1 MNDISKVPS
10 KFLVCCNYLVKEV
23 RKGLYKIDGILAV
36 DEKFNNIKLSMIEFT
51 RLYSNL
57 KSGDIRYSPDPSTNN
72 DKHSSF
78 WFRWGYDY
86 YIVNGDNIK
95 IFGDLAV
102 DRLNCAKFLDKRS
115 NYIVA
120 VSDTGKR
127 VRYAV
132 TKCLIG
138 AMDLK
143 NKLVV
148 KPKVPFMVLR
158 EGLVDLSVFGDGYN
172 IHVRPFGLNLSNK
185 TVGVRNKIVEF
196 CYDKDAD
203 KSRVS
208 LLFEQLEESYTPSES
223 MFNSAIRLSKVDGAF
238 VRFGDYCTIN
248 EGAVLGDVLV
258 LPKNC
263 KYFYLTEGRK
273 DYKFRNIVFNSS
285 IEKVFNL
292 DKGLINLSSFQDIS
306 EIFFSK
312 HTKPDIIVDACLAI
326 FYGTKT
332 WDKIPV
338 FDRILRNYKG
348 TPFEQKE
355 LLDKLGEYLSYDTNS
370 SVKVT
375 IY

>member
-1 MNDISKVPS
+1 M
-10 KFLVCCNYLVKEV
+10 
-23 RKGLYKIDGILAV
+23 
-36 DEKFNNIKLSMIEFT
+36 
-51 RLYSNL
+51 
-57 KSGDIRYSPDPSTNN
+57 TN
-72 DKHSSF
+72 
-78 WFRWGYDY
+78 
-86 YIVNGDNIK
+86 
-95 IFGDLAV
+95 
-102 DRLNCAKFLDKRS
+102 
-115 NYIVA
+115 
-120 VSDTGKR
+120 
-127 VRYAV
+127 
-132 TKCLIG
+132 
-138 AMDLK
+138 
-143 NKLVV
+143 
-148 KPKVPFMVLR
+148 
-158 EGLVDLSVFGDGYN
+158 
-172 IHVRPFGLNLSNK
+172 
-185 TVGVRNKIVEF
+185 
-196 CYDKDAD
+196 AD

-208 LLFEQLEESYTPSES
+208 LLFEQLEDCYSISNS
-223 MFNSAIRLSKVDGAF
+223 MFNSAIRLSKIDGAF

-248 EGAVLGDVLV
+248 ESAVLGDVLV

-263 KYFYLTEGRK
+263 KYFYLTEGKK
-273 DYKFRNIVFNSS
+273 DFKFRNIVFNSS

-338 FDRILRNYKG
+338 FDRILRYYKG

>member
-1 MNDISKVPS
+1 MNDISKIPS

-36 DEKFNNIKLSMIEFT
+36 DEKFNNIKLSMLEFT

-72 DKHSSF
+72 DRLSTF

-95 IFGDLAV
+95 MFGDLAV
-102 DRLNCAKFLDKRS
+102 DRLSRAKFLDKRS

-127 VRYAV
+127 IRYAV

-138 AMDLK
+138 ALDLK
-143 NKLVV
+143 NKLVI

-158 EGLVDLSVFGDGYN
+158 EYSVDLSVFGDGYN
-172 IHVRPFGLNLSNK
+172 IHIRPFKLNLSNK
-185 TVGVRNKIVEF
+185 TVGVRNKVVEF
-196 CYDKDAD
+196 CYDKDDD
-203 KSRVS
+203 KARVS
-208 LLFEQLEESYTPSES
+208 LLFEQLEDSYSIDNS
-223 MFNSAIRLSKVDGAF
+223 RFNSTIRLSKLDGAF
-238 VRFGDYCTIN
+238 VRFGDYCAIN
-248 EGAVLGDVLV
+248 ESAVLGDVLV

-263 KYFYLTEGRK
+263 KYFYLTEGKK
-273 DYKFRNIVFNSS
+273 DFKFRSVVFNSS

-292 DKGLINLSSFQDIS
+292 DKEFTSLSSFRDVN

-312 HTKPDIIVDACLAI
+312 HTKPNIMVDACLAL

-338 FDRILRNYKG
+338 FDKILSNYKG
-348 TPFEQKE
+348 TPFEQRE
-355 LLDKLGEYLSYDTNS
+355 LLDKLGEYLSYDANY
-370 SVKVT
+370 SVKIT
-375 IY
+375 LY

>member
-102 DRLNCAKFLDKRS
+102 DRLNRAKFLDKRS

-143 NKLVV
+143 NKLVI

-158 EGLVDLSVFGDGYN
+158 EGSVDLSVFGDGYN

-185 TVGVRNKIVEF
+185 TVGARNKIVEF
-196 CYDKDAD
+196 CNDKDAG

-223 MFNSAIRLSKVDGAF
+223 VFNSTIRLSKVDGAF

-248 EGAVLGDVLV
+248 ESAVLGDVLV
-258 LPKNC
+258 LPKGC
-263 KYFYLTEGRK
+263 KYFYLTEGK
-273 DYKFRNIVFNSS
+273 KAFKLKNIVFNSS

-338 FDRILRNYKG
+338 FDRILRYYKG

>member
-72 DKHSSF
+72 DKLSTF

-102 DRLNCAKFLDKRS
+102 DRLNRAKFLDKRS

-127 VRYAV
+127 ARYAV

-138 AMDLK
+138 AMDSK
-143 NKLVV
+143 NKSVV
-148 KPKVPFMVLR
+148 KPKVPFMILR
-158 EGLVDLSVFGDGYN
+158 EGSVDLSVFGDGYN
-172 IHVRPFGLNLSNK
+172 VYVRPFGLNLSNK
-185 TVGVRNKIVEF
+185 TVGARNKIVEF
-196 CYDKDAD
+196 CNDKDAG

-223 MFNSAIRLSKVDGAF
+223 VFNSTIRLSKVDGAF

-258 LPKNC
+258 LPKGC
-263 KYFYLTEGRK
+263 KYFYLTEGK
-273 DYKFRNIVFNSS
+273 KAFKLKNIVFNSS

-338 FDRILRNYKG
+338 FDRILRYYKG

>member
-1 MNDISKVPS
+1 MNDISKIPS
-10 KFLVCCNYLVKEV
+10 KFLVCCNYLIKEV

-36 DEKFNNIKLSMIEFT
+36 DERFNNIKLSMLEFT

-57 KSGDIRYSPDPSTNN
+57 KSGDISYSPDPSSNN
-72 DKHSSF
+72 DRNSQF

-95 IFGDLAV
+95 MFGDLAV
-102 DRLNCAKFLDKRS
+102 DRLNRAKFLDKRS

-127 VRYAV
+127 TRYAV

-143 NKLVV
+143 NKLVI
-148 KPKVPFMVLR
+148 KPKVTFMVLR
-158 EGLVDLSVFGDGYN
+158 EGSVDLSVFGDGYN

-185 TVGVRNKIVEF
+185 TVGARNKIVEF
-196 CYDKDAD
+196 CNDKDAD

-223 MFNSAIRLSKVDGAF
+223 VFNSTIKLSKVDGAF

-292 DKGLINLSSFQDIS
+292 DKGLINLSSFRDVN

-312 HTKPDIIVDACLAI
+312 HTKPDIIVDACLAL

-338 FDRILRNYKG
+338 FDRILRYYKG

-355 LLDKLGEYLSYDTNS
+355 LLDKLGEYLSYDANS

-375 IY
+375 LY

>member
-102 DRLNCAKFLDKRS
+102 DRLNRAKFLDKRS

-223 MFNSAIRLSKVDGAF
+223 MFNSAIRLSKIDGAF

-248 EGAVLGDVLV
+248 ESAVLGDVLV
-258 LPKNC
+258 LPKGC
-263 KYFYLTEGRK
+263 KYFYLTEGK
-273 DYKFRNIVFNSS
+273 KAFKLKNIVFNSS

-292 DKGLINLSSFQDIS
+292 DKELTNLSGFKDVS

-312 HTKPDIIVDACLAI
+312 HTKPAVIVDACLAI

-338 FDRILRNYKG
+338 FDKIISNYKG
-348 TPFEQKE
+348 TPFEQRE

-370 SVKVT
+370 SIKVT
-375 IY
+375 LY

>member
-36 DEKFNNIKLSMIEFT
+36 DEKFNNIKLSMLEFT

-72 DKHSSF
+72 DKLSTF

-102 DRLNCAKFLDKRS
+102 DRLNRAKFLDKRS

-143 NKLVV
+143 NKLVI

-158 EGLVDLSVFGDGYN
+158 EGSVDLSVFGDGYN

-185 TVGVRNKIVEF
+185 TVGARNKIVEF
-196 CYDKDAD
+196 CNDKDAD
-203 KSRVS
+203 KIRVS

-223 MFNSAIRLSKVDGAF
+223 VFNSTIRLSKVDGAF

-263 KYFYLTEGRK
+263 KYFYLTEGKK
-273 DYKFRNIVFNSS
+273 DFKFRNIVFNSS

-292 DKGLINLSSFQDIS
+292 DKEFTSLSSFRDVS

-312 HTKPDIIVDACLAI
+312 HTKPAVIVDACLAI
-326 FYGTKT
+326 FYGCKT

-338 FDRILRNYKG
+338 FDKIISNYKG
-348 TPFEQKE
+348 TPFEQRE

-375 IY
+375 LY

>member
-10 KFLVCCNYLVKEV
+10 KFLVCCSYLVKEV
-23 RKGLYKIDGILAV
+23 GKGLYKIDGILAV
-36 DEKFNNIKLSMIEFT
+36 DERFNNIKLSMIEFT

-72 DKHSSF
+72 DKLSTF
-78 WFRWGYDY
+78 WFRWWYDY
-86 YIVNGDNIK
+86 YIVNRDNIK

-102 DRLNCAKFLDKRS
+102 DRLNRAKFLDKRS

-143 NKLVV
+143 NKLVI

-158 EGLVDLSVFGDGYN
+158 EGSVDLSVFGDGYN
-172 IHVRPFGLNLSNK
+172 IHIRPFGLNLSNK
-185 TVGVRNKIVEF
+185 TVGARNKIVEF
-196 CYDKDAD
+196 CNDKDAG

-223 MFNSAIRLSKVDGAF
+223 VFNSTIRLSKVDGAF

-263 KYFYLTEGRK
+263 KYFYLTEGKK
-273 DYKFRNIVFNSS
+273 DFKFRNIVFNSS

-292 DKGLINLSSFQDIS
+292 DKGLTNLSSFQDIS

-312 HTKPDIIVDACLAI
+312 HTKPDIVVDACLAI

-332 WDKIPV
+332 FDKIPV

-375 IY
+375 LY

>member
-36 DEKFNNIKLSMIEFT
+36 DEKFNNIKLSMLEFT

-72 DKHSSF
+72 DKLSTF

-86 YIVNGDNIK
+86 YIVNGDNVK
-95 IFGDLAV
+95 IFGDLVV
-102 DRLNCAKFLDKRS
+102 DRLNRAKFLDKRS

-127 VRYAV
+127 ARYAV

-143 NKLVV
+143 NKLVI

-158 EGLVDLSVFGDGYN
+158 DGSVDLSVFGDGYN

-185 TVGVRNKIVEF
+185 TGGVHNKIVEF
-196 CYDKDAD
+196 CDDKDGD

-223 MFNSAIRLSKVDGAF
+223 MFNSAIRLSKIDGAF

-258 LPKNC
+258 LPKGC
-263 KYFYLTEGRK
+263 KYFYLTEGK
-273 DYKFRNIVFNSS
+273 KAFKLKNIVFNSS

-292 DKGLINLSSFQDIS
+292 DKELTNLSGF
-306 EIFFSK
+306 
-312 HTKPDIIVDACLAI
+312 VRLNC
-326 FYGTKT
+326 
-332 WDKIPV
+332 
-338 FDRILRNYKG
+338 
-348 TPFEQKE
+348 E
-355 LLDKLGEYLSYDTNS
+355 LC
-370 SVKVT
+370 
-375 IY
+375 I

>member
-72 DKHSSF
+72 DKLSIF

-102 DRLNCAKFLDKRS
+102 DRLNRAKFLDKRS

-143 NKLVV
+143 NKLVI

-158 EGLVDLSVFGDGYN
+158 EGSVDLSVFGDGYN
-172 IHVRPFGLNLSNK
+172 IHIRPFGLNLSNK
-185 TVGVRNKIVEF
+185 TVGARNKIVEF
-196 CYDKDAD
+196 CNDKDAG

-223 MFNSAIRLSKVDGAF
+223 VFNSTIRLSKVDGAF

-263 KYFYLTEGRK
+263 KYFYLTEGKK
-273 DYKFRNIVFNSS
+273 DFKFRNIVFNSS

-292 DKGLINLSSFQDIS
+292 DKGLTNLSSFQDIS

-312 HTKPDIIVDACLAI
+312 HTKPDIVVDACLAI

-332 WDKIPV
+332 FDKIPV

>member
-1 MNDISKVPS
+1 MNDISKIPS

-23 RKGLYKIDGILAV
+23 GKGLYKIDGILAV

-102 DRLNCAKFLDKRS
+102 DRLNRAKFLDKRS

-138 AMDLK
+138 ALDLK

-158 EGLVDLSVFGDGYN
+158 EGSVDLSVFGDGYN

-185 TVGVRNKIVEF
+185 TVGVHNKIVEF
-196 CYDKDAD
+196 CYDKDGD

-248 EGAVLGDVLV
+248 ESAVLGDVLV

-263 KYFYLTEGRK
+263 KYFYLTEGK
-273 DYKFRNIVFNSS
+273 KAFKFRNIVFNSS

-292 DKGLINLSSFQDIS
+292 DKELTNLSGFKDVS

-312 HTKPDIIVDACLAI
+312 HTKPAVIVDACLAI
-326 FYGTKT
+326 FYGCKT

-338 FDRILRNYKG
+338 FDKIISNYKG
-348 TPFEQKE
+348 TPFEQRE
-355 LLDKLGEYLSYDTNS
+355 LLDKLGEYLSYDANS

-375 IY
+375 LY

>member
-1 MNDISKVPS
+1 MNDISKIPS

-23 RKGLYKIDGILAV
+23 GKGLYKIDGILAV

-51 RLYSNL
+51 KLYSNL

-72 DKHSSF
+72 DKLSSF

-102 DRLNCAKFLDKRS
+102 DRLNRAKFLDKRS

-127 VRYAV
+127 TRYAV

-143 NKLVV
+143 NKLVI

-158 EGLVDLSVFGDGYN
+158 EGSVDLSVFGDGYN

-185 TVGVRNKIVEF
+185 TVGARNKIVEF
-196 CYDKDAD
+196 CNDKDAD

-223 MFNSAIRLSKVDGAF
+223 AFNSTIRLSKIDGAF

-258 LPKNC
+258 LPKGC
-263 KYFYLTEGRK
+263 KYFYLTEGK
-273 DYKFRNIVFNSS
+273 KAFKFRNIVFNSS

-292 DKGLINLSSFQDIS
+292 DKGLTNLSSFRDVS

-312 HTKPDIIVDACLAI
+312 NTKPDIIVDACLAM
-326 FYGTKT
+326 FYGCKT

-338 FDRILRNYKG
+338 FDRILRYYKG

-355 LLDKLGEYLSYDTNS
+355 LLDKLGEYLSYDNNS

-375 IY
+375 LY

>member
-36 DEKFNNIKLSMIEFT
+36 DEKFNNIKLSMLEFT

-57 KSGDIRYSPDPSTNN
+57 KSGDIRYSPDTSTNN
-72 DKHSSF
+72 DKLSTF

-102 DRLNCAKFLDKRS
+102 DRLNRAKFLDKRS

-143 NKLVV
+143 NKLVI

-158 EGLVDLSVFGDGYN
+158 EGSVDLSVFGDGYN

-223 MFNSAIRLSKVDGAF
+223 MFNSAIRLSKIDGAF

-248 EGAVLGDVLV
+248 ESAVLGDVLV
-258 LPKNC
+258 LPKGC
-263 KYFYLTEGRK
+263 KYFYLTEGK
-273 DYKFRNIVFNSS
+273 KAFKLKNIVFNSS

-292 DKGLINLSSFQDIS
+292 DKELTNLSGFKDVS

-312 HTKPDIIVDACLAI
+312 HTKPAVIVDACLAI
-326 FYGTKT
+326 FYGCKT

-338 FDRILRNYKG
+338 FDKIISNYKG
-348 TPFEQKE
+348 TPFEQRE

-375 IY
+375 LY

>member
-72 DKHSSF
+72 DKLSTF

-86 YIVNGDNIK
+86 YIVNGDSIK
-95 IFGDLAV
+95 IFGDLVA
-102 DRLNCAKFLDKRS
+102 DRLNRAKFLDKRS

-127 VRYAV
+127 ARYAV

-158 EGLVDLSVFGDGYN
+158 EGSVDLSVFGDGYN

-185 TVGVRNKIVEF
+185 TGGVHNKIVEF
-196 CYDKDAD
+196 CDDKDGD
-203 KSRVS
+203 KSRVRF
-208 LLFEQLEESYTPSES
+208 LFEQLEDSYSIDNS
-223 MFNSAIRLSKVDGAF
+223 RFNSAIKLSKLDGAF

-248 EGAVLGDVLV
+248 DGAVLGDVLV

-292 DKGLINLSSFQDIS
+292 DKGLINLSSFQDVN

-312 HTKPDIIVDACLAI
+312 HTKPNIMVDACLAL

-338 FDRILRNYKG
+338 FDKILSNYKG
-348 TPFEQKE
+348 TPFEQRE

-370 SVKVT
+370 SVKVM

>member
-10 KFLVCCNYLVKEV
+10 KFLVCCSYLVKEV
-23 RKGLYKIDGILAV
+23 GKGLYKIDGILAV

-72 DKHSSF
+72 DKLSTF

-95 IFGDLAV
+95 IFGDLVV
-102 DRLNCAKFLDKRS
+102 DRLNRAKFLDKRS

-127 VRYAV
+127 TRCAV

-143 NKLVV
+143 NKLVI

-158 EGLVDLSVFGDGYN
+158 DGSVDLSVFGDGYN

-185 TVGVRNKIVEF
+185 TGGVHNKIVEF
-196 CYDKDAD
+196 CDDKDGD

-223 MFNSAIRLSKVDGAF
+223 MFNSAIRLSKIDGAF

-258 LPKNC
+258 LPKGC
-263 KYFYLTEGRK
+263 KYFYLTEGK
-273 DYKFRNIVFNSS
+273 KAFKLKNIVFNSS

-292 DKGLINLSSFQDIS
+292 DKELTNLSGFRDVS

-312 HTKPDIIVDACLAI
+312 NTKPDIIVDACLAM
-326 FYGTKT
+326 FYGCKT

-338 FDRILRNYKG
+338 FDRIIRNYKG

-355 LLDKLGEYLSYDTNS
+355 LLDRLGEYLSYDTNS
-370 SVKVT
+370 SVKVM

>member
-1 MNDISKVPS
+1 MNDISKIPS
-10 KFLVCCNYLVKEV
+10 KFLVCCSYLVKEV
-23 RKGLYKIDGILAV
+23 GKGLYKIDGILAV
-36 DEKFNNIKLSMIEFT
+36 DEKFNNIKLSMLEFT

-72 DKHSSF
+72 DKLSIF

-95 IFGDLAV
+95 IFGDLVA
-102 DRLNCAKFLDKRS
+102 DRLNRAKFLDKRS

-127 VRYAV
+127 TRYAV

-143 NKLVV
+143 NKLVI

-158 EGLVDLSVFGDGYN
+158 EGSVDLSVFGDGYN

-185 TVGVRNKIVEF
+185 TGGVRNKIVEF
-196 CYDKDAD
+196 CNDKGAD

-208 LLFEQLEESYTPSES
+208 LLFEQLEETYTPSES
-223 MFNSAIRLSKVDGAF
+223 MFNSAIRLSKIDGAF

-248 EGAVLGDVLV
+248 ESAVLGDVLV
-258 LPKNC
+258 LPKGC
-263 KYFYLTEGRK
+263 KYFYLTEGK
-273 DYKFRNIVFNSS
+273 KAFKLKNIVFNSS

-292 DKGLINLSSFQDIS
+292 DKELTNLSGFKDVS

-312 HTKPDIIVDACLAI
+312 HTKPDIIVDACLAM
-326 FYGTKT
+326 FYGCKT

-338 FDRILRNYKG
+338 FDKMIRYYKG

-355 LLDKLGEYLSYDTNS
+355 LLDRLGEYLSYDNNS
-370 SVKVT
+370 SVKV
-375 IY
+375 ILY

>member
-102 DRLNCAKFLDKRS
+102 DRLNRAKFLDKRS

-223 MFNSAIRLSKVDGAF
+223 MFNSAIRLSKIDGAF

-273 DYKFRNIVFNSS
+273 DYKFRNIVFNGS

>member
-1 MNDISKVPS
+1 
-10 KFLVCCNYLVKEV
+10 
-23 RKGLYKIDGILAV
+23 
-36 DEKFNNIKLSMIEFT
+36 
-51 RLYSNL
+51 
-57 KSGDIRYSPDPSTNN
+57 
-72 DKHSSF
+72 
-78 WFRWGYDY
+78 
-86 YIVNGDNIK
+86 
-95 IFGDLAV
+95 
-102 DRLNCAKFLDKRS
+102 
-115 NYIVA
+115 
-120 VSDTGKR
+120 
-127 VRYAV
+127 
-132 TKCLIG
+132 
-138 AMDLK
+138 
-143 NKLVV
+143 
-148 KPKVPFMVLR
+148 MVLR
-158 EGLVDLSVFGDGYN
+158 EGSVDLSVFGDGYN

-185 TVGVRNKIVEF
+185 TVGVRNKVVEF
-196 CYDKDAD
+196 CYDKDGD
-203 KSRVS
+203 KCRVS

-223 MFNSAIRLSKVDGAF
+223 VFNSAIRLSRVDGAF

-263 KYFYLTEGRK
+263 KYFYLTEGK
-273 DYKFRNIVFNSS
+273 KAFKLKNIVFNSS

-292 DKGLINLSSFQDIS
+292 DKELTNLSGFKDVS

-312 HTKPDIIVDACLAI
+312 YTKHAVIVDACLAI

>member
-1 MNDISKVPS
+1 MNDISKIPS
-10 KFLVCCNYLVKEV
+10 KFLVCCSYLVKEV
-23 RKGLYKIDGILAV
+23 GKGLYKIDGILAV

-102 DRLNCAKFLDKRS
+102 DRLNRAKFLDKRS

-143 NKLVV
+143 NKLVI

-158 EGLVDLSVFGDGYN
+158 EGSVDLSVFGDGYN

-223 MFNSAIRLSKVDGAF
+223 MFNSAIRLSKIDGAF

-248 EGAVLGDVLV
+248 ESAVLGDVLV
-258 LPKNC
+258 LPKGC
-263 KYFYLTEGRK
+263 KYFYLTEGK
-273 DYKFRNIVFNSS
+273 KAFKLKNIVFNSS

-292 DKGLINLSSFQDIS
+292 DKELTNLSGFKDVS

-312 HTKPDIIVDACLAI
+312 HTKPAVIVDACLAI
-326 FYGTKT
+326 FYGCKT

-338 FDRILRNYKG
+338 FDKIISNYKG
-348 TPFEQKE
+348 TPFEQRE

-375 IY
+375 LY

>member
-1 MNDISKVPS
+1 MNDNSKIPS

-23 RKGLYKIDGILAV
+23 GKGLYKIDGILAV
-36 DEKFNNIKLSMIEFT
+36 DERFNNFKLSMLEFT

-72 DKHSSF
+72 DKLSTF

-95 IFGDLAV
+95 MFGDLAV
-102 DRLNCAKFLDKRS
+102 DRLNRAKFLDKRS

-127 VRYAV
+127 ARYAV

-143 NKLVV
+143 NKLVI

-158 EGLVDLSVFGDGYN
+158 EGSVDLSVFGDGYN
-172 IHVRPFGLNLSNK
+172 IHIRPFGLNLSNK

-196 CYDKDAD
+196 CDDRGAD

-208 LLFEQLEESYTPSES
+208 LLFEQLEESYTPDES
-223 MFNSAIRLSKVDGAF
+223 VFNSAIRLSKIDGVF

-248 EGAVLGDVLV
+248 ESAVLGDVLV

-263 KYFYLTEGRK
+263 KYFYLTKGSK
-273 DYKFRNIVFNSS
+273 AFKFRNIAFNSS

-292 DKGLINLSSFQDIS
+292 DKELTNLSSFRDVN

-326 FYGTKT
+326 FYVTKT

-348 TPFEQKE
+348 TPFEQVE
-355 LLDKLGEYLSYDTNS
+355 LLDKLGEYLSYDANT
-370 SVKVT
+370 SVNVML
-375 IY
+375 Y